1 MLPHLIPDDGCSGH
15 GPGHHVHW
23 IHAKKCHQEPGQA
36 VELLLTSG
44 DVAADGWIGLRPAFD
59 HSGELPKVWTH
70 APVTLTELLA
80 GHRGR
85 VFWLPRWH
93 ALKLVDSAGRATA
106 LVNVGFEGGPLC
118 ATSTPDPRRTVGG
131 TTYGL

>member
-1 MLPHLIPDDGCSGH
+1 MLPHLIENDDCPSH

-23 IHAKKCHQEPGQA
+23 IHAKKCHQEPGRA

-44 DVAADGWIGLRPAFD
+44 DVGADGWIGLRPTFD
-59 HSGELPKVWTH
+59 LAEDLPKVWTH
-70 APVTLTELLA
+70 APGLLRELLA
-80 GHRGR
+80 AHRGR

-93 ALKLVDSAGRATA
+93 ALKLVDSGGRATA
-106 LVNVGFEGGPLC
+106 LVNAGFEGGPLC
-118 ATSTPDPRRTVGG
+118 ATRAPDPRRTIGG